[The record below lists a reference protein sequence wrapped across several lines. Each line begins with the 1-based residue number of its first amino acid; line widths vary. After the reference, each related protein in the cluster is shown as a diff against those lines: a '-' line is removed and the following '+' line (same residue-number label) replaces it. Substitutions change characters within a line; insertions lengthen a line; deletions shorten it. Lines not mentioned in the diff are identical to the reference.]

1 MFTGRSMSVLAAVA
15 AVALSATQTD
25 PVLVVGYQSL
35 GVDEAT
41 AAKLGDGFR
50 VGANKGAL
58 AAMSAEESN
67 KSGRAAVM
75 CGEDAACLATIGK
88 QSAAKYV
95 LAYGVGKVG
104 NSLLVSALFIDVTS
118 GKEITRA
125 SKRVLDPSPDWSLV
139 TRELSDL
146 VVKPPAEPLVVQVPV
161 PVPVEVQRP
170 HKLRTGGFISL
181 GIAFAFGIVTTAVG
195 LAAWSNFNS
204 LKAAT
209 SIDARKSLAAQQT
222 IVNFWGDACLTV
234 SVLAAGLGLL
244 FLILD
249 LRDPPPT
256 TFETSPVVPPTSW

>member
-1 MFTGRSMSVLAAVA
+1 MSVLAAVA

-25 PVLVVGYQSL
+25 PVLVIGYQSL

-50 VGANKGAL
+50 LDANKGSL
-58 AAMSAEESN
+58 VAMGADESN

-75 CGEDAACLATIGK
+75 CGEDAACLANLGK

-125 SKRVLDPSPDWSLV
+125 SKRVLDPNPDWSLV

-161 PVPVEVQRP
+161 PVEVQRP

-181 GIAFAFGIVTTAVG
+181 GIGLAFGIVTTVAG
-195 LAAWSNFNS
+195 LFAYSNW
-204 LKAAT
+204 KALTTAT
-209 SIDARKSLAAQQT
+209 SIDSRRTLATQQYG
-222 IVNFWGDACLTV
+222 VNTLADVCLTV
-234 SVLAAGLGLL
+234 GVVAAGLGLL
-244 FLILD
+244 FILLD
-249 LRDPPPT
+249 LRDPPPPGV
-256 TFETSPVVPPTSW
+256 FETSPVVPPTSW